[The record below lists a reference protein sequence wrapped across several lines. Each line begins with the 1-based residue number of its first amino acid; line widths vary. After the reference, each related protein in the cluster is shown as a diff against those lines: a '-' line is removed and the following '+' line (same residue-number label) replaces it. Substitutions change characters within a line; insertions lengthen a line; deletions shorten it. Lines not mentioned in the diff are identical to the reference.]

1 MAAQEKWRKWT
12 HRIAQ
17 GKHRWLQLYVIPGLC
32 PESLQSFFWWGFGVR
47 PLYHR
52 RVRISTTRKKKKNR
66 EFLVYRRHPQPTH
79 KITTWLI
86 TTDPI
91 VSCSK
96 KCFWGTSLWSSKR
109 ESLNN
114 QVMLYQVPCL
124 SFTPCSSAY
133 RGGQI
138 ARSALSIWQCGLL
151 CFCQELAVCE
161 AREFWESRLLLIST
175 LLVRKANKLVPD

>member
-1 MAAQEKWRKWT
+1 MEKVENTQNSPRQTQMTSALCDPWALSRVLTKLLLMRFWGEATVPQEGEDF
-12 HRIAQ
+12 HNQ
-17 GKHRWLQLYVIPGLC
+17 
-32 PESLQSFFWWGFGVR
+32 
-47 PLYHR
+47 
-52 RVRISTTRKKKKNR
+52 KKNR
-66 EFLVYRRHPQPTH
+66 EFLLYRRHPQPTH

-114 QVMLYQVPCL
+114 QDMLYQVPCL
-124 SFTPCSSAY
+124 SFTPCSSVY

-138 ARSALSIWQCGLL
+138 PRSALSIWQCGLL

-175 LLVRKANKLVPD
+175 LLVRKVNKLVPD

>member
-1 MAAQEKWRKWT
+1 M
-12 HRIAQ
+12 
-17 GKHRWLQLYVIPGLC
+17 IPGLC
-32 PESLQSFFWWGFGVR
+32 PESLQSVFWWGLGWGHWTTGRWGFPQPEKKQGV
-47 PLYHR
+47 PC
-52 RVRISTTRKKKKNR
+52 
-66 EFLVYRRHPQPTH
+66 YRRHPQPTH
-79 KITTWLI
+79 KNTTWLI

-96 KCFWGTSLWSSKR
+96 KCFWGTSLWSSKG

-114 QVMLYQVPCL
+114 QDMLYQVPCL

-138 ARSALSIWQCGLL
+138 PGSALSIWQCGLL

-161 AREFWESRLLLIST
+161 AREFWESRLLLICT